1 MRGVALQ
8 VLLIA
13 LAPWALAAQVASA
26 NPCLDAEL
34 ESSLCSEHLD
44 DIADN
49 GRALLVVGRKLEIAG
64 RYDDAVAV
72 YRRGLTRF
80 RSDRDLQQSLIR
92 ARGELR
98 ARAMFSDLT
107 QSSPGRE
114 SDCWRL
120 TRLAAVSAC
129 AAEVEHDVD
138 NWRLIERY
146 GDVLRSVGRPQ
157 AALRVYRQ
165 SLDANADNP
174 GLRRK
179 HQTLT
184 TLVDL
189 DKADMQVAAQPV
201 ATQPGKRNAPIR
213 AGRYRALV
221 IANERYQHFERL
233 ETPVADARAI
243 GRLLENEYGFDVTTI
258 VNASRYQV
266 FDALGELRRES
277 SQYDHVLI
285 YYAGHGQV
293 DGVTRRGYWLPV
305 DAEPDNSANWISTG
319 DITNLV
325 AGLESQHALVVADS
339 CFSGALTRSVVSDL
353 PESRTAL
360 LARLTSRRSRS
371 VFTSGGLEPV
381 LDSGIGQTRH
391 SIFAHAFLQALQRN
405 PDVIEA
411 GRLFVRVRDSVS
423 LNSDQTPQYA
433 PLRNA
438 GHDGGDFLFVRH

>member
-1 MRGVALQ
+1 MRRLAPRLF
-8 VLLIA
+8 LIA
-13 LAPWALAAQVASA
+13 LAPWALAASDASA
-26 NPCLDAEL
+26 NPCVDAEL
-34 ESSLCSEHLD
+34 QAPLCTQHLD
-44 DIADN
+44 DIAGS
-49 GRALLVVGRKLEIAG
+49 GRALLATGRKLEIAG
-64 RYDDAVAV
+64 RYEDAVTV
-72 YRRGLTRF
+72 YRRALTRF
-80 RSDRDLQQSLIR
+80 RSDRELQQGLIR

-98 ARAMFSDLT
+98 ARAMFSDPGP
-107 QSSPGRE
+107 SSPAAE

-120 TRLAAVSAC
+120 TRAAAVAAC
-129 AAEVEHDVD
+129 AAEVDRD
-138 NWRLIERY
+138 SDDWRLIERY

-157 AALRVYRQ
+157 AALQAYRR

-179 HQTLT
+179 YRTLT

-189 DKADMQVAAQPV
+189 DKADIQVAAQAV
-201 ATQPGKRNAPIR
+201 AREPAIR
-213 AGRYRALV
+213 AGRYRAIV

-233 ETPVADARAI
+233 ETPVADAKAI
-243 GRLLENEYGFDVTTI
+243 GHLLENEYGFDVTTI
-258 VNASRYQV
+258 VDASRYQV
-266 FDALGELRRES
+266 FEALGELRRDS
-277 SQYDHVLI
+277 SEYDHVLI

-293 DGVTRRGYWLPV
+293 DDVTRRGYWLPV
-305 DAEPDNSANWISTG
+305 DAEPDNPANWISTG

-339 CFSGALTRSVVSDL
+339 CFSGALTRSVATDL

-360 LARLTSRRSRS
+360 LSRLAGRRSRS
-371 VFTSGGLEPV
+371 VFTSGGMEPV
-381 LDSGIGQTRH
+381 LDNGIGQTRH
-391 SIFAHAFLQALQRN
+391 SIFAHAFLQALRRN